1 MSRYYPMKKKA
12 WFLFLLFLVIV
23 AGLVASVTFYL
34 YENLYLEGESGYLEE
49 QILTL
54 QDLYDSGD
62 MEIFEERLNWT
73 IESTPMEAIVSS
85 DPMMLGAAIP
95 LADPEDELVINQIER
110 NRLLNGE
117 VITIMRDHGA
127 LNERILGK
135 VAPVME
141 SGYLDAVI
149 ILYRP
154 VAEIQTAFYQILP
167 FVVIIGSLFV
177 LLLFIVMKRVQKE
190 FISPI
195 TELEHVSKELSK
207 GRFDT
212 PIDIHVENELSD
224 LAVSFKQL
232 ADALA
237 QEEEKKRAFIQNI
250 SHELRT
256 PLSYIQGYSELLEN
270 HCKEQA
276 ISTEY
281 ATIIHKEAHR
291 MNRLVNQLIDL
302 TKLEK
307 ANEDEI
313 EFSPLVLSEI
323 IEDAVRNT
331 ALKRQ
336 EKQQTIELH
345 LDEELIVNGTEDR
358 LLQIFINLL
367 DNATCYTEPK
377 SHIFVQASKREKS
390 AVVEVRDNGQGISQ
404 EQLPFLTERFFR
416 VEKSR
421 SRAEGGVGIGLSIVK
436 QIVDL
441 HHGQL
446 TFDSVEGEGTT
457 VTIELPLY
465 NEM

>member
-1 MSRYYPMKKKA
+1 MNRYYPMKKKA
-12 WFLFLLFLVIV
+12 WFLFLLILFIV
-23 AGLVASVTFYL
+23 AGLVVSVTFYL
-34 YENLYLEGESGYLEE
+34 YENLYLEGESSYLEE
-49 QILTL
+49 QIHTL
-54 QDLYDSGD
+54 QDLYDSED
-62 MEIFEERLNWT
+62 IEIFEERLNWT

-117 VITIMRDHGA
+117 IITIMRDHGA

-135 VAPVME
+135 VAPVMDD
-141 SGYLDAVI
+141 GYLDAVI

-154 VAEIQTAFYQILP
+154 VEELQTAFFQILP
-167 FVVIIGSLFV
+167 FVVIIGLLFF
-177 LLLFIVMKRVQKE
+177 LLLFIIMKRVQKE
-190 FISPI
+190 FIDPI

-207 GRFDT
+207 GRFNT
-212 PIDIHVENELSD
+212 TIEIQVENELSD
-224 LAVSFKQL
+224 LAESFKQL
-232 ADALA
+232 ANTLA
-237 QEEEKKRAFIQNI
+237 AEDEKKRVFIQNI

-281 ATIIHKEAHR
+281 AGIIHKEAHR

-302 TKLEK
+302 TKLER
-307 ANEDEI
+307 ATQDEI
-313 EFSPLVLSEI
+313 GFSPLVLSEI
-323 IEDAVRNT
+323 IENAVQNT
-331 ALKRQ
+331 ALKRK
-336 EKQQTIELH
+336 EKQQTIELQ
-345 LDEELIVNGTEDR
+345 LDEELVVNGTEDR

-367 DNATCYTEPK
+367 DNASSYTDPHGHVSVFSRK
-377 SHIFVQASKREKS
+377 NKNMASIEIKDS
-390 AVVEVRDNGQGISQ
+390 GQGIAP

-421 SRAEGGVGIGLSIVK
+421 SRTEGGVGIGLSIVN

-441 HHGQL
+441 HQGQL
-446 TFDSVEGEGTT
+446 SFDSVEGEGTT
-457 VTIELPLY
+457 VTVEIPLY